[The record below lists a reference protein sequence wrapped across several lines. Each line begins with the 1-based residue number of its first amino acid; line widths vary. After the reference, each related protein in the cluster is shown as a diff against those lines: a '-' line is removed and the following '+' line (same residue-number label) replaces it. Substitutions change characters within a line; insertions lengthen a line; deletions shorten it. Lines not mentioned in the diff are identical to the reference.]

1 MTSSTVD
8 LVLKNAKIFT
18 FQGIVTGGLAVEKQ
32 KIVKLSKEPELP
44 RADEVVDAKG
54 FLLLPGLIDS
64 HVHLRD
70 MELSY
75 KEDFYTGTCAA
86 AAGGITTVIDMPN
99 TVPRTSSLKALV
111 EKKEEARKKIVVN
124 LAFHAGFPSRLNEVE
139 KMAKEGIVGFKI
151 YPHDP
156 SEEIDWKNEEE
167 TLSYLKAAANNNL
180 PVSIHPD
187 DLETINKLQS
197 ELRQQKLTD
206 IEVFLGSH
214 PAITEKKAIIKFAKW
229 GIKTGCHIHICHV
242 SSGESLATIKEEQ
255 IKGAKLT
262 CETTPHHLFL
272 TKDEIKKQGAFAKVL
287 PPLRTQNDN
296 SALWAA
302 LLGGLIN
309 TLASDHAPHSLA
321 EKEKPFQ
328 DAPSGFP
335 GLETM
340 LPLMLTKVARGDLRL
355 EKLIELTSRSPA
367 QIFKLENK
375 GMLLEGY
382 EADMVLVDF
391 KEKWKINPEKFY
403 SKSKF
408 SPFDGWKV
416 TGKAKMVFIKGLCVM
431 SDEQIIAPQGT
442 GSIIN
447 IKR

>member
-1 MTSSTVD
+1 MISSTVD

-18 FQGIVTGGLAVEKQ
+18 FQGIVTGGLAVEKG
-32 KIVKLSKEPELP
+32 KIVRLSKEPELP

-54 FLLLPGLIDS
+54 FLILPGLIDS

-99 TVPRTSSLKALV
+99 TVPRTSSLKALR

-124 LAFHAGFPSRLNEVE
+124 AAFYAGFPSRLNEVE
-139 KMAKEGIVGFKI
+139 KMGKEGIVGFKI

-156 SEEIDWKNEEE
+156 LEEIDWKNEEQA
-167 TLSYLKAAANNNL
+167 LSYLKAAAKNNL

-197 ELRQQKLTD
+197 ELKQQKLSD
-206 IEVFLGSH
+206 IEVFLSSH
-214 PAITEKKAIIKFAKW
+214 PATTEKKAIVKFAEW
-229 GIKTGCHIHICHV
+229 GIKTGCHIHVCHV
-242 SSGESLATIKEEQ
+242 SSRESLDAVKEEQ
-255 IKGAKLT
+255 SRGAKLT
-262 CETTPHHLFL
+262 CETTPHHLLL
-272 TKDEIKKQGAFAKVL
+272 TEEEIKKQSTFAKVL

-296 SALWAA
+296 IALWAA
-302 LLGGLIN
+302 LLEGMIN
-309 TLASDHAPHSLA
+309 TLASDHAPHSLS

-328 DAPSGFP
+328 EAPSGFP
-335 GLETM
+335 GLETL
-340 LPLMLTKVARGDLRL
+340 LPLMLTKVAHGDLRL
-355 EKLIELTSRSPA
+355 EKLVELTSSSPA
-367 QIFKLENK
+367 KIFKLANK
-375 GMLLEGY
+375 GMLLQGY
-382 EADMVLVDF
+382 DADMVLVDL
-391 KEKWKINPEKFY
+391 KEKWKIDPEKFY

-408 SPFDGWKV
+408 SPFKGWRV
-416 TGKAKMVFIKGLCVM
+416 VGKARMTFIKGLCVM
-431 SDEQIIAPQGT
+431 SDEQIIASRGI

-447 IKR
+447 V